1 MKKTVLIFGGGG
13 QDGYFL
19 KKLLVSQNYKVIIFS
34 HSNSIAGPCLDVGNF
49 KDVENIIREHSPE
62 IIFHLA
68 AKSSTKHEFIL
79 ENQNAIVQGALTIL
93 ESVYRYFPTTKVFIA
108 SSALIFK
115 NDNKPINEQN
125 EFETKN
131 AYTLTRIEALQI
143 ARYYRNHGIKVYI
156 GFLFNHESPL
166 RHPNSIVR
174 EIAKGVVNIYLGS
187 AETLNIK
194 NADIVK
200 EWMWAGDAAEA
211 IYKLITQNKVF
222 EACIGDGIGIS
233 VKEYVIKCL
242 KILKISNKE
251 KLIKNLNYKNE
262 YSNFICDPKKIKSLG
277 WTPNFN
283 VDYLAKQMIHAEICS
298 RKLNLNHLIDD
309 KS

>member
-19 KKLLVSQNYKVIIFS
+19 KKLLVSLNYKVIIFS

-49 KDVENIIREHSPE
+49 KDIKKIIKEHSPE

-68 AKSSTKHEFIL
+68 AKSSTKHEFIF

-93 ESVYRYFPTTKVFIA
+93 ESVYRYFPEIKVFIA

-125 EFETKN
+125 EFEIKN

-143 ARYYRNHGIKVYI
+143 ARYYRNFGIKVYT

-166 RHPNSIVR
+166 RHANSIVR
-174 EIAKGVVNIYLGS
+174 ETAKGVVDIYLGS
-187 AETLNIK
+187 AKTLDIK
-194 NADIVK
+194 NADIIK

-211 IYKLITQNKVF
+211 IFKFVSQNEVF
-222 EACIGDGIGIS
+222 EVCIGDGIGIS
-233 VKEYVIKCL
+233 VKEYVFKCL
-242 KILKISNKE
+242 EILKISDKK

-277 WTPNFN
+277 WSPNFN
-283 VDYLAKQMIHAEICS
+283 ADYLAKQMIHAEISS
-298 RKLNLNHLIDD
+298 RKLNLNYLFDD
-309 KS
+309 